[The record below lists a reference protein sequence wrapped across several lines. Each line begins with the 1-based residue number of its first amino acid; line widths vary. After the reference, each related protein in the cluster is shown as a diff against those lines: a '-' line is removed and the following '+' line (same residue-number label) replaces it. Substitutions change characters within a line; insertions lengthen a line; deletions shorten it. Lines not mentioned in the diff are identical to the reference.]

1 MGWRFSTGRVAPKRS
16 FNEVVK
22 NKWQHITVSFQ
33 SGDWW
38 TVYLDGE
45 KLVDYPPEDGKLY
58 PIESPLLLGTEE
70 PLDLNRYYNGDMD
83 EFAIFNRGLSQKE
96 IAISSFGL
104 AIFSKIRI

>member
-104 AIFSKIRI
+104 AIFLKIRI